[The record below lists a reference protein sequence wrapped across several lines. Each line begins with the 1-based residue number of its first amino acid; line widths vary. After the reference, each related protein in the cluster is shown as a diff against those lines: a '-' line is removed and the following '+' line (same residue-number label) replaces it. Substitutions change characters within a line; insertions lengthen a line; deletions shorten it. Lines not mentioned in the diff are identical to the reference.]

1 MNKVKIG
8 NEECMCI
15 GCISILMEKVIGYL
29 EFKNEELNK
38 IIEGLIKSDDWKREE
53 LPQLKKELNF
63 LKKESTHV
71 EDLIKE
77 LVEFKEYNDEE
88 LNQLKIKN
96 N

>member
-53 LPQLKKELNF
+53 LPQLKKE
-63 LKKESTHV
+63 STHV

-88 LNQLKIKN
+88 LNQVKIKN
-96 N
+96 